1 MLKTVTIEE
10 AVKVIRDAGI
20 VGAGG
25 AGFPTYVKYRKPTEI
40 FIGNFTESEPGYFAD
55 KLLAKERAKELAET
69 FRWMRQTFGYKQF
82 IIAYK
87 AKDEAYI
94 PREYKE
100 MAERGEI
107 TLKVVPPLYK
117 MGDEKYLT
125 PEVTGREIPAGKIAP
140 DVGVTMNN
148 TETLWN
154 MFKAFTR
161 GEPTTTKFF
170 QMTGEVP
177 AHDVFEAPLGAYVTD
192 ICEIAGYPPRE
203 KWEALKCVDGGPL
216 LGDVIGDGTYAAWKD
231 YGIVKTTNG
240 LLFIQPEKFTGRGK
254 HYPLKEY
261 RKPERVVNIEGKIR
275 RVKLALKGRYGEAAV
290 PVVKVGDH
298 VKKGQ
303 VVAKDVPDKL
313 SVPVHASID
322 GRVTEVTPTHVRI
335 ET

>member
-20 VGAGG
+20 LGAGG
-25 AGFPTYVKYRKPTEI
+25 AGFPAYVKYRKPTEI

-55 KLLAKERAKELAET
+55 KLLAKEHAREFCDI
-69 FRWMRQTFGYKQF
+69 FRWMRATFGYKQF

-87 AKDEAYI
+87 AKDEALI
-94 PREYKE
+94 PKE
-100 MAERGEI
+100 FQDMAAKGEI

-125 PEVTGREIPAGKIAP
+125 PEVTGREIPQGKIAP

-154 MFKAFTR
+154 MYKAFTK
-161 GEPTTTKFF
+161 GEPVTTKFF

-177 AHDVFEAPLGAYVTD
+177 AHDVFEAPVGAYVTD
-192 ICEIAGYPPRE
+192 ICKVAGYPTE
-203 KWEALKCVDGGPL
+203 DKWEGLKCVDGGPL

-231 YGIVKTTNG
+231 YGIGRMSNG
-240 LLFIQPEKFTGRGK
+240 LLFIAPEKFTGRGK

-261 RKPERVVNIEGKIR
+261 RKPTHVVNIESKIH
-275 RVKLALKGRYGEAAV
+275 RVKIPLKGRYGEAAV

-303 VVAKDVPDKL
+303 LIAKEVTEKL
-313 SVPVHASID
+313 SVPAHASIN
-322 GRVTEVTPTHVRI
+322 GTVKEVTATHIRI
-335 ET
+335 EQ